1 MFVGGN
7 GPFDILEYNLGE
19 NSKEANMAE
28 SNVTD
33 SSKGESVLPGSRLE
47 MQRYQIFVG
56 IQVFF
61 LIISLITG
69 GFNFKVWSMLDTSI
83 LIVSIGVTGL
93 LFILENTKLRQT
105 IFYAS
110 IILYLLAVV
119 DMALN
124 ILISGAVG
132 WGDL

>member
-1 MFVGGN
+1 
-7 GPFDILEYNLGE
+7 
-19 NSKEANMAE
+19 MAE
-28 SNVTD
+28 SNATD
-33 SSKGESVLPGSRLE
+33 NSRGETVLPGSGLE

-56 IQVFF
+56 IQIFF

-83 LIVSIGVTGL
+83 LIISIGVTGL
-93 LFILENTKLRQT
+93 LFILDNTKLRQT
-105 IFYAS
+105 IFYTS
-110 IILYLLAVV
+110 IVLYLLAVV

>member
-1 MFVGGN
+1 MT
-7 GPFDILEYNLGE
+7 
-19 NSKEANMAE
+19 E
-28 SNVTD
+28 SNLTNA
-33 SSKGESVLPGSRLE
+33 SAPQGARLE

-56 IQVFF
+56 IQIFF
-61 LIISLITG
+61 LVISLITG

-83 LIVSIGVTGL
+83 LIISIGVTGL
-93 LFILENTKLRQT
+93 LFVLENTKLRQT
-105 IFYAS
+105 IFYAA

-132 WGDL
+132 WGEL

>member
-1 MFVGGN
+1 
-7 GPFDILEYNLGE
+7 
-19 NSKEANMAE
+19 MAE
-28 SNVTD
+28 TNLTE
-33 SSKGESVLPGSRLE
+33 SSKGETVPQGSRLE
-47 MQRYQIFVG
+47 MQRHQIFVG

-61 LIISLITG
+61 LVVSLITG

-83 LIVSIGVTGL
+83 LIISIGVTGL
-93 LFILENTKLRQT
+93 LFVLDNPKIRQT
-105 IFYAS
+105 IFYAA
-110 IILYLLAVV
+110 ILLYLLAVV

>member
-1 MFVGGN
+1 MTETDVT
-7 GPFDILEYNLGE
+7 
-19 NSKEANMAE
+19 
-28 SNVTD
+28 NVPAPQ
-33 SSKGESVLPGSRLE
+33 GARAE

-56 IQVFF
+56 IQLFF
-61 LIISLITG
+61 LVISLITG

-93 LFILENTKLRQT
+93 LFVLENTKLRQT

-119 DMALN
+119 DMAIN

>member
-1 MFVGGN
+1 
-7 GPFDILEYNLGE
+7 
-19 NSKEANMAE
+19 MAE
-28 SNVTD
+28 TNTADNSPGD
-33 SSKGESVLPGSRLE
+33 SVFPGSRLE

-56 IQVFF
+56 IQIFF

-93 LFILENTKLRQT
+93 LFILDNTKLRQT
-105 IFYAS
+105 IFYTS

-119 DMALN
+119 DMAIN

-132 WGDL
+132 WGGF

>member
-1 MFVGGN
+1 MAD
-7 GPFDILEYNLGE
+7 PDTTD
-19 NSKEANMAE
+19 NSL
-28 SNVTD
+28 
-33 SSKGESVLPGSRLE
+33 GESVLPGSRLE

-61 LIISLITG
+61 LVISLITG

-93 LFILENTKLRQT
+93 LFILDNTKLRQT
-105 IFYAS
+105 IFYVS
-110 IILYLLAVV
+110 IVLYLLAVV
-119 DMALN
+119 DMAIN

-132 WGDL
+132 WGRM

>member
-1 MFVGGN
+1 MT
-7 GPFDILEYNLGE
+7 E
-19 NSKEANMAE
+19 
-28 SNVTD
+28 TD
-33 SSKGESVLPGSRLE
+33 LTNAAAPQVARNE

-56 IQVFF
+56 IQIFF
-61 LIISLITG
+61 LVISLITG

-93 LFILENTKLRQT
+93 LFILDNTKLRQT
-105 IFYAS
+105 IFYTS

-132 WGDL
+132 WGEL

>member
-1 MFVGGN
+1 MT
-7 GPFDILEYNLGE
+7 
-19 NSKEANMAE
+19 EAN
-28 SNVTD
+28 
-33 SSKGESVLPGSRLE
+33 LPAPDIQAVRTQ

-61 LIISLITG
+61 LVISLFTG

-83 LIVSIGVTGL
+83 LIISIGVTGL
-93 LFILENTKLRQT
+93 LFVLENTQLRQV

-110 IILYLLAVV
+110 IVLYLLAVV

-132 WGDL
+132 WGEL

>member
-1 MFVGGN
+1 
-7 GPFDILEYNLGE
+7 
-19 NSKEANMAE
+19 MAE
-28 SNVTD
+28 TNLTD
-33 SSKGESVLPGSRLE
+33 VSKSDSGAQAARLE

-61 LIISLITG
+61 LVISLITG

-93 LFILENTKLRQT
+93 LFILDNTKLRQT

-110 IILYLLAVV
+110 IVLYLLAVI

-132 WGDL
+132 WGEL

>member
-1 MFVGGN
+1 MT
-7 GPFDILEYNLGE
+7 ET
-19 NSKEANMAE
+19 
-28 SNVTD
+28 NVTET
-33 SSKGESVLPGSRLE
+33 SNRETVLPGSRLE

-93 LFILENTKLRQT
+93 LFILDNTKLRQT
-105 IFYAS
+105 IFYTS
-110 IILYLLAVV
+110 IILYLVAVV
-119 DMALN
+119 DMAIN

-132 WGDL
+132 WGGL

>member
-1 MFVGGN
+1 
-7 GPFDILEYNLGE
+7 
-19 NSKEANMAE
+19 MAE
-28 SNVTD
+28 TNLSDV
-33 SSKGESVLPGSRLE
+33 SKNDPIVQSARLE

-61 LIISLITG
+61 LVISLITG

-93 LFILENTKLRQT
+93 LFILDNTKLRQT
-105 IFYAS
+105 IFYTS
-110 IILYLLAVV
+110 IVLYLLAVI

>member
-1 MFVGGN
+1 MTETDVTN
-7 GPFDILEYNLGE
+7 VSAPQELR
-19 NSKEANMAE
+19 AE
-28 SNVTD
+28 T
-33 SSKGESVLPGSRLE
+33 
-47 MQRYQIFVG
+47 QRYYIFVG
-56 IQVFF
+56 IQLFF
-61 LIISLITG
+61 LVISLITG
-69 GFNFKVWSMLDTSI
+69 GFNFKVWSMLDTAI

-93 LFILENTKLRQT
+93 LFILDNTKLRQT

-132 WGDL
+132 WREL